1 MSLTVEDSDAKKFNF
16 NLIQLLEQ
24 LGKFYPD
31 DRDIQIYRDKIVI
44 LSKANAKLPS
54 EMYLLFCADHIE
66 EIMTFKESFFIEFNY
81 HDRVSDPKYLKLIE
95 KIISLWKES
104 KDEKMKKMVSQY
116 LQVLLAHSIK
126 CMKRSDLL
134 DIINKF
140 RKTPLTM

>member
-44 LSKANAKLPS
+44 LSKANAK
-54 EMYLLFCADHIE
+54 
-66 EIMTFKESFFIEFNY
+66 FKESFFIEFNY